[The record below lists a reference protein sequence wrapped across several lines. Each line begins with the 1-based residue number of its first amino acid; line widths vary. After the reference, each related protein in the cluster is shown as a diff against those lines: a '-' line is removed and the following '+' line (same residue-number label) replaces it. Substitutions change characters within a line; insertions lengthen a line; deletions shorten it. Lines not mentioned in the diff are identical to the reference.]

1 MSPHATALTIIFVI
15 VATGSAVGFYAG
27 GRRKMDLEQW
37 TVAGRGFGLVFVW
50 LLMAG
55 EVYTTFAFLGAAG
68 WAYSRG
74 GPTLYI
80 LAYLV
85 LGYVVS
91 FYFLPQIWEAG
102 RKYGLQT
109 EPDFF
114 LKRYQNRYLA
124 GFVAVVGFIFI
135 IPYVQLQLVGLG
147 IIVEVASFHGISR
160 TTGMFIAVL
169 LVSTFVLAKGV
180 RAVAWISVLKDFLML
195 SVAVVIGIGIPYK
208 FFGGVGPMF
217 AALAQ
222 SHPAHL
228 VMPGATR
235 TMGHAWYVSTV
246 LLTSC
251 GFYMWPHT
259 LGSAFTARSG
269 DTLRRNAVLMPL
281 YSITLPLIFFVGFS
295 ALMVVPGLADGDLSL
310 LTVVRQAFPPWF
322 LGVVG
327 GAGALTAMVPAA
339 LLILTSAALFSKN
352 FFRPVFSP
360 AMTDG
365 QVTRLARIMVIAVS
379 AAALYFAIFKSATLV
394 SLLLLGYAGVTQFFP
409 GVILGLFWRR
419 ASCAA
424 VFAGMIVGVAMVTFL
439 VFTGRDPI
447 FGVNAGFLSLCVNAA
462 VTAVLSLLTPVQRSG
477 FDEDIEEGTSDN
489 EPLHSS

>member
-1 MSPHATALTIIFVI
+1 MSPQATALTMICVI
-15 VATGSAVGFYAG
+15 VATGSAIGFYAG

-37 TVAGRGFGLVFVW
+37 TVAGRGFGLIFVW

-74 GPTLYI
+74 GPTFYI

-91 FYFLPQIWEAG
+91 FYFLPQIWEVG
-102 RKYGLQT
+102 RRHGMQT

-147 IIVEVASFHGISR
+147 IIVEAASFQSISR
-160 TTGMFIAVL
+160 TAGIVIAVL

-195 SVAVVIGIGIPYK
+195 AVAVVIGIGIPYK
-208 FFGGVGPMF
+208 YFGGVGPMF

-222 SHPAHL
+222 SHPGHL

-259 LGSAFTARSG
+259 FGSAFTARSG

-281 YSITLPLIFFVGFS
+281 YSITLPLIFFVGYA
-295 ALMVVPGLADGDLSL
+295 ALLIVPRLADGDLSL
-310 LTVVRQAFPPWF
+310 LTVVRQGFPPWF

-339 LLILTSAALFSKN
+339 LLILTAAALFSKN
-352 FFRPVFSP
+352 FFRPVFAPS
-360 AMTDG
+360 MTDD
-365 QVTRLARIMVIAVS
+365 QVGRLARIMVVVIS
-379 AAALYFAIFKSATLV
+379 AAALYFAISRSATLV

-409 GVILGLFWRR
+409 GVILGLYWKR
-419 ASCAA
+419 ASSAG
-424 VFAGMIVGVAMVTFL
+424 VFVGMLAGVLTVAFL
-439 VFTGRDPI
+439 VLTGRDPYL
-447 FGVNAGFLSLCVNAA
+447 GVNAGFVALCVNAV
-462 VTAVLSLLTPVQRSG
+462 VTVLVSLLAPFQRNG
-477 FDEDIEEGTSDN
+477 FDEEIEEEVPGN
-489 EPLHSS
+489 ETLRET

>member
-1 MSPHATALTIIFVI
+1 MSPHATALTMIFLI
-15 VATGSAVGFYAG
+15 VAAGSAIGFHAG
-27 GRRKMDLEQW
+27 GRRRMDLEQW
-37 TVAGRGFGLVFVW
+37 TVAGRGFGLIFVW

-74 GPTLYI
+74 GPTFYI

-85 LGYVVS
+85 LGYVLS
-91 FYFLPQIWEAG
+91 FYFLPQIWEVG
-102 RKYGLQT
+102 RKYGMQT

-114 LKRYQNRYLA
+114 LKRYGNKYLA
-124 GFVAVVGFIFI
+124 GFVAVIGFIFI

-147 IIVEVASFHGISR
+147 IIVEVASFQSINH
-160 TTGMFIAVL
+160 TTGAVIAVL
-169 LVSTFVLAKGV
+169 LVAAFVLAKGV
-180 RAVAWISVLKDFLML
+180 RAVAWVSVLKDFLML
-195 SVAVVIGIGIPYK
+195 LVAVVIGIGIPYK
-208 FFGGVGPMF
+208 FFGGIGPMF
-217 AALAQ
+217 EALAQ
-222 SHPAHL
+222 SRPAHL

-259 LGSAFTARSG
+259 LGSAFTAKSG

-295 ALMVVPGLADGDLSL
+295 ALMVVPGLANGDLSL
-310 LTVVRQAFPPWF
+310 LTVVRQGFPPWF

-339 LLILTSAALFSKN
+339 LLILTAAALFSKN
-352 FFRPVFSP
+352 FFRPVFAPS
-360 AMTDG
+360 MTDN
-365 QVTRLARIMVIAVS
+365 QVATLARIMVVVIA
-379 AAALYFAIFKSATLV
+379 AAALYFAVFRSATLV

-409 GVILGLFWRR
+409 GVILGLYWRR
-419 ASCAA
+419 ATSSG
-424 VFAGMIVGVAMVTFL
+424 VFVGIVAGVAMVAFL
-439 VFTGRDPI
+439 VFTERDP
-447 FGVNAGFLSLCVNAA
+447 FLGVNAGFLSLCVNMA
-462 VTAVLSLLTPVQRSG
+462 VTVLISLLTPVRGNG
-477 FDEDIEEGTSDN
+477 FDAGT
-489 EPLHSS
+489 

>member
-15 VATGSAVGFYAG
+15 VATGSAIGFYAG
-27 GRRKMDLEQW
+27 GRREMNLEQW
-37 TVAGRGFGLVFVW
+37 TVAGRGFGLMFVW

-91 FYFLPQIWEAG
+91 FYFLPQVWEVG
-102 RKYGLQT
+102 RKYGMQT

-114 LKRYQNRYLA
+114 LKRYQNKHLA

-147 IIVEVASFHGISR
+147 IIVEVASFHSISR
-160 TTGMFIAVL
+160 TAGIIIAVL
-169 LVSTFVLAKGV
+169 LVSAFVLAKGV

-352 FFRPVFSP
+352 FFRPVFAPS
-360 AMTDG
+360 MTDD
-365 QVTRLARIMVIAVS
+365 QVTRLARIMVMAVS
-379 AAALYFAIFKSATLV
+379 ATALYFAVFKSATLV

-409 GVILGLFWRR
+409 GVILGLYWRR
-419 ASCAA
+419 ASTVG
-424 VFAGMIVGVAMVTFL
+424 VFVGMIVGVTMVAFL
-439 VFTGRDPI
+439 VFTGRDP
-447 FGVNAGFLSLCVNAA
+447 FLGVNAGFLSLCANAA
-462 VTAVLSLLTPVQRSG
+462 ITVAISLLGPVQRGG
-477 FDEDIEEGTSDN
+477 FDEDIEKGTPDHES
-489 EPLHSS
+489 LHAS